1 MNVQKPQNTLEWW
14 LLQWQQIESS
24 LSNTKNFA
32 QQLNYKS
39 CNFHQSL
46 KMHKTQLNFQHNPS
60 KPTKFNWLLNSNLQ
74 IQLKK
79 KKFNLVSIW
88 RRNDICVNVDS
99 RLTQT
104 HMHTHSQPKHNQ
116 MQILISQQ
124 KITNRII
131 CFQKTALFI
140 NFKSKLIIILHLKK
154 KYHKEDHLD
163 E

>member
-14 LLQWQQIESS
+14 LLQWQQVESS

-46 KMHKTQLNFQHNPS
+46 KMHKTQLNFQHNHS

-74 IQLKK
+74 IQSKEIK
-79 KKFNLVSIW
+79 IKNKKFNLVSIW
-88 RRNDICVNVDS
+88 RRNDICVNVDP

-116 MQILISQQ
+116 TQIPISHKKLQ
-124 KITNRII
+124 IE
-131 CFQKTALFI
+131 LFV
-140 NFKSKLIIILHLKK
+140 FKKQHRL
-154 KYHKEDHLD
+154 
-163 E
+163 